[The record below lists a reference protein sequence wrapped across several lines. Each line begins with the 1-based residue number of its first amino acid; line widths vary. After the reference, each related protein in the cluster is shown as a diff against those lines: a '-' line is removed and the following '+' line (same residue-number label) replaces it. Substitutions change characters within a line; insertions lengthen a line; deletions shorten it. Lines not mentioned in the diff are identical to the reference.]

1 MSYLVSVIKRR
12 SYTYIKEKCWPSLNL
27 NVKLKSLHVLNLE
40 VSVRSDEKVLWEW
53 VFPGT
58 IFLRTLTATH
68 LSAVTTPRLSSLEN
82 RQALPANSLCQVF
95 CAHSFMSIVI
105 SHISFCISLFSLVI
119 FEHLSRSVLHC
130 RLLRM
135 LDKCSSARF
144 QRKQPQY
151 SLTHSDKWTKKINC
165 IIHNKF

>member
-1 MSYLVSVIKRR
+1 MLG
-12 SYTYIKEKCWPSLNL
+12 TCCLNL
-27 NVKLKSLHVLNLE
+27 NAKLKSLHVLDLE
-40 VSVRSDEKVLWEW
+40 VLVRSDEKVLWEW

-68 LSAVTTPRLSSLEN
+68 LSAVTTPRLSSLVGEN
-82 RQALPANSLCQVF
+82 RQTLPANSLCQVF
-95 CAHSFMSIVI
+95 CAPSFMSIVI

-119 FEHLSRSVLHC
+119 FEHLSRSVVHC
-130 RLLRM
+130 RLRRM

-151 SLTHSDKWTKKINC
+151 SLTHSDKWTHNINC